1 MVLADMRQ
9 LLALNHIR
17 KGVVRRE
24 RQSNGWLVALE
35 DFDGVQYTLTCR
47 SGQARSYSS
56 WNTATRLLRRL
67 GVERIT
73 VADAY

>member
-17 KGVVRRE
+17 KGLVRRE

-35 DFDGVQYTLTCR
+35 DFDGGAIHPDLPQWPGTQL
-47 SGQARSYSS
+47 
-56 WNTATRLLRRL
+56 
-67 GVERIT
+67 
-73 VADAY
+73 